1 MANTSGKARR
11 KDQIKGVF
19 CLEADQW
26 YGQKD
31 RSSVEPM
38 LRMLE
43 VMKGLKVPYQHRTVA
58 TIGELEHHL
67 NRYLQRTYD
76 THPLLYFAFHGGGAE
91 KGEGGKVEESGIYL
105 SEGNW
110 MGMSRLAETMED
122 RCAKRVIHFGACSV
136 MDTDKRRLK
145 AFLRRT
151 GALAVCG
158 YQQDADWIEAAA
170 FEMLIL
176 AKIQYYNMGRKDSIQ
191 KFDKDLKTAAP
202 GLYKKLGFRL
212 VVRD

>member
-1 MANTSGKARR
+1 MSGKARR
-11 KDQIKGVF
+11 RDQIKGVF

-26 YGQKD
+26 LGQKD

-43 VMKGLKVPYQHRTVA
+43 VVKGLKVPYDHRTVA
-58 TIGELEHHL
+58 TIEELKYHL

-91 KGEGGKVEESGIYL
+91 KGEDGKVEESSIYL
-105 SEGNW
+105 SEGKW
-110 MGMSRLAETMED
+110 MGLSDLAGIMED
-122 RCAKRVIHFGACSV
+122 RCASRVIHFGACSV
-136 MDTDKRRLK
+136 MSTDKRRLRT
-145 AFLRRT
+145 FLRRT

-158 YQQDADWIEAAA
+158 YQKDVDWIESAA
-170 FEMLIL
+170 FDMLIL
-176 AKIQYYNMGRKDSIQ
+176 AKIQYYYLGRKDSIQ
-191 KFDKDLKTAAP
+191 EFDKDLRTAAS

-212 VVRD
+212 IVRD